1 MENNDTMDTE
11 KINDS
16 IEPLEIIFQKKN
28 SIKILY
34 IVRATGSK
42 VRNASP
48 FIGKFFSLICTIY
61 LLKMDRKQRII

>member
-28 SIKILY
+28 SKNLVY
-34 IVRATGSK
+34 
-42 VRNASP
+42 
-48 FIGKFFSLICTIY
+48 C
-61 LLKMDRKQRII
+61 